1 MMITIKMYYNILEF
15 NKIGFYPK
23 LNNENMNREIY
34 ISFYLKEINNEYYW
48 IQQNQSVI
56 YGFTKKNGYELL
68 YFLNKEIKNIKDVK
82 NIKIQ
87 AKYIMNLGG
96 RQIYPMSDNATYY
109 MLENYNN

>member
-1 MMITIKMYYNILEF
+1 MVTRKMYYNVFDF
-15 NKIGFYPK
+15 NKIGFYPT
-23 LNNENMNREIY
+23 LHMENMNREIN

-48 IQQNQSVI
+48 IQQNQTVI

-68 YFLNKEIKNIKDVK
+68 SSLNKEIKD
-82 NIKIQ
+82 IKIQ

-96 RQIYPMSDNATYY
+96 RQIYPISDNATYY

>member
-23 LNNENMNREIY
+23 LNMVNMNREIY

-56 YGFTKKNGYELL
+56 YGFTNKNGYELL
-68 YFLNKEIKNIKDVK
+68 SFLNKEIK